1 MYENVYRSQLRQVI
15 AQKVSFVFKICP
27 GVKDTIYLPAWLVKE
42 IFFDMKGN
50 WEDANQ
56 IIIDNLS

>member
-27 GVKDTIYLPAWLVKE
+27 GVKDTIYLLDLLKKYFLIWKE
-42 IFFDMKGN
+42 TGKM
-50 WEDANQ
+50 Q
-56 IIIDNLS
+56 IKS